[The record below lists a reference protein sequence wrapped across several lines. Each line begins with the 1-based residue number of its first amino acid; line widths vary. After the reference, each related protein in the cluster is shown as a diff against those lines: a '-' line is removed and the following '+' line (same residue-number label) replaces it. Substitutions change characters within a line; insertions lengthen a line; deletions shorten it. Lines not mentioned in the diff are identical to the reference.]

1 MLEIRLNILDPYVDF
16 FVISEEE
23 ETFQGNPKP
32 LYYLENKER
41 FAKWDHKIIY
51 HQVGRFETNDV
62 FERTAW
68 QKDSIRDSLQDLKP
82 DDIVIYGD
90 VDEIWDFNALK
101 GWDFSKNIFKLEQDN
116 YCYFLNMR
124 SSELWQGTNICTYK
138 NLINLNLL
146 RANHDNVIKHGGWH
160 FTNMGG
166 VEQIVKKLE
175 SYDHN
180 EYNTDTIKSSIAGK
194 IANGEDYVGRKLDW
208 QGKPFRF
215 WEDMSGLPQYL
226 IENKERWIKLFR

>member
-16 FVISEEE
+16 FVISEAE

-124 SSELWQGTNICTYK
+124 SSELWQGSTNTKSGIRC
-138 NLINLNLL
+138 
-146 RANHDNVIKHGGWH
+146 
-160 FTNMGG
+160 
-166 VEQIVKKLE
+166 KK
-175 SYDHN
+175 STTRN
-180 EYNTDTIKSSIAGK
+180 E
-194 IANGEDYVGRKLDW
+194 
-208 QGKPFRF
+208 
-215 WEDMSGLPQYL
+215 
-226 IENKERWIKLFR
+226 